1 MHLFVLGGQKVFE
14 QATSHPL
21 YWVYCGI
28 VAMIDKIS
36 RCPGLCHSTGVPF
49 LVPFINSVMKLDA
62 ISLIFNLCESFRF
75 RQVGGS

>member
-1 MHLFVLGGQKVFE
+1 MHLFALDGQKVFE

-28 VAMIDKIS
+28 VAIIHKIS
-36 RCPGLCHSTGVPF
+36 CHPGLCHSTGVPF
-49 LVPFINSVMKLDA
+49 LVPFVNSVMKLDA
-62 ISLIFNLCESFRF
+62 ISLIFNLCENFLF